1 VFHRACIEG
10 WARECAERPHN
21 VATRRGVRVS
31 CPNCKKGK
39 RVVASTMSD
48 EDDGSDASDGDGGE
62 GETTE
67 PRGATIAEMPAPPAV
82 VACQP
87 RSGQFPIGTPVRD
100 ADDATVRGVVT
111 GYCSS
116 YKELT
121 TTTGAVMLKYGSKLR
136 PASLTD
142 EEVARCA
149 RPTSMKDYLQARIDG
164 AIRVSLE
171 GREFENRFTCVDGT
185 EQRQFKVSD
194 THVRCTLCPGKT
206 WPAGPPCASL
216 LDDLRRH
223 SGHFYPAS
231 PLDKGAQ
238 AHLERL
244 SAAVAP
250 RTVLGVSHAQARRLA
265 EAAAARRLIPVR
277 AESSSAPNL

>member
-1 VFHRACIEG
+1 
-10 WARECAERPHN
+10 
-21 VATRRGVRVS
+21 
-31 CPNCKKGK
+31 
-39 RVVASTMSD
+39 
-48 EDDGSDASDGDGGE
+48 
-62 GETTE
+62 
-67 PRGATIAEMPAPPAV
+67 MPAPPAV

-171 GREFENRFTCVDGT
+171 GREFENRFTYVDGT

-194 THVRCTLCPGKT
+194 THVRCTLCTGKT
-206 WPAGPPCASL
+206 WPAGTNCASL
-216 LDDLRRH
+216 VEDLRRH
-223 SGHFYPAS
+223 SGHFAPDYN
-231 PLDKGAQ
+231 GTQ

-244 SAAVAP
+244 SAAAAP
-250 RTVLGVSHAQARRLA
+250 RTVFGISLAQARRLA
-265 EAAAARRLIPVR
+265 EAAAAGRLVPVR